1 MPPFT
6 AIALDRLI
14 ESGDSKSVD
23 KSSRY
28 LKPPIPPNSK
38 LRRRNSTSA
47 AERKGNRP
55 QISPAL
61 YATPDATP
69 LPDSTSFFPSSPYI
83 VNHKRRGPCLSRSS
97 SEILSRQITLE
108 EDEWGQCAN
117 APGCT
122 LVYLP
127 FLFPPELSSN
137 NAPHT
142 FVRDIE
148 AELREI
154 RSNLLIEIEKRKKAE
169 ETLNQMRCKWQRI
182 SQEFAVAGL
191 ALPVDPV
198 DATDDEL
205 VKPVEEL
212 RQQESVARLVSLSV
226 GRGVARAEMQMEMES
241 QIKLKNFEV
250 ARLLDRLHYYKAVNQ
265 EMSQRNQEAIE
276 MARRDRQRKKRRQK
290 WVWGSIAAAI
300 TLGMTALAW
309 SYLPSGKA
317 SSASSARITQAPV
330 SDDAITKTAN
340 CLSTS
345 GENSGEKRTV
355 VMELL
360 ALHISPTLARECFLT
375 ASNNNSCVFPRYVR
389 NRHGKSRFRF
399 QARKGGSRS
408 WNPNKISR
416 LDLIQQ
422 VLERN
427 NLIEDSQEEDEDED
441 EISGDDSS
449 FLSLSE
455 KPDRNMALLDEYEL
469 EELDFTSPTN
479 HRSGYVAVLGK
490 PNVGKSTLANQM
502 IGQKLSIVTDKPQT
516 TRHRVLG
523 ICSGPEYQWYEKF
536 TDVDEVIPVS
546 AKYGHGVDDIKDWIL
561 SKLPTGPPYYPK
573 MILYDTPGVIEKKMH
588 KLDSMMMK
596 NVRSAALML
605 TVYLLLLMHIN
616 EVLEEGVGDFKCTLP
631 TLLVLNKK
639 DLIKPGEIAKK
650 LEDIVSEHPER
661 FFVAEIVREK
671 IFMQYRNEVPYACQV
686 NVVSYK
692 TRPNA
697 KEFIQVEIVVEKD
710 SQKIILI
717 GKGGKALKTLATA
730 ARLDIEDFL
739 QKKVFL
745 EVEVKVKEN
754 WRQDEGLLRYYGYGG
769 QIRAL

>member
-1 MPPFT
+1 
-6 AIALDRLI
+6 
-14 ESGDSKSVD
+14 
-23 KSSRY
+23 
-28 LKPPIPPNSK
+28 
-38 LRRRNSTSA
+38 
-47 AERKGNRP
+47 
-55 QISPAL
+55 
-61 YATPDATP
+61 
-69 LPDSTSFFPSSPYI
+69 
-83 VNHKRRGPCLSRSS
+83 
-97 SEILSRQITLE
+97 
-108 EDEWGQCAN
+108 
-117 APGCT
+117 
-122 LVYLP
+122 
-127 FLFPPELSSN
+127 
-137 NAPHT
+137 
-142 FVRDIE
+142 
-148 AELREI
+148 
-154 RSNLLIEIEKRKKAE
+154 
-169 ETLNQMRCKWQRI
+169 
-182 SQEFAVAGL
+182 
-191 ALPVDPV
+191 
-198 DATDDEL
+198 
-205 VKPVEEL
+205 
-212 RQQESVARLVSLSV
+212 
-226 GRGVARAEMQMEMES
+226 
-241 QIKLKNFEV
+241 
-250 ARLLDRLHYYKAVNQ
+250 
-265 EMSQRNQEAIE
+265 
-276 MARRDRQRKKRRQK
+276 
-290 WVWGSIAAAI
+290 
-300 TLGMTALAW
+300 
-309 SYLPSGKA
+309 
-317 SSASSARITQAPV
+317 
-330 SDDAITKTAN
+330 
-340 CLSTS
+340 
-345 GENSGEKRTV
+345 
-355 VMELL
+355 MELL

-427 NLIEDSQEEDEDED
+427 NLIEDSQEEDED

-523 ICSGPEYQWYEKF
+523 ICSGPEYQMILYDTPGVIEKKMHKLDSMMMKNVRSAALNADCVLVIVDACKVPENINEVLEEGVGDFKCTLPTLLVLNKKDLIKPGEIAKKLEWYEKF

-573 MILYDTPGVIEKKMH
+573 
-588 KLDSMMMK
+588 
-596 NVRSAALML
+596 
-605 TVYLLLLMHIN
+605 
-616 EVLEEGVGDFKCTLP
+616 
-631 TLLVLNKK
+631 
-639 DLIKPGEIAKK
+639 
-650 LEDIVSEHPER
+650 DIVSEHPER

-717 GKGGKALKTLATA
+717 GKPSM
-730 ARLDIEDFL
+730 
-739 QKKVFL
+739 
-745 EVEVKVKEN
+745 
-754 WRQDEGLLRYYGYGG
+754 
-769 QIRAL
+769 

>member
-1 MPPFT
+1 
-6 AIALDRLI
+6 
-14 ESGDSKSVD
+14 
-23 KSSRY
+23 
-28 LKPPIPPNSK
+28 
-38 LRRRNSTSA
+38 
-47 AERKGNRP
+47 
-55 QISPAL
+55 
-61 YATPDATP
+61 
-69 LPDSTSFFPSSPYI
+69 
-83 VNHKRRGPCLSRSS
+83 
-97 SEILSRQITLE
+97 
-108 EDEWGQCAN
+108 
-117 APGCT
+117 
-122 LVYLP
+122 
-127 FLFPPELSSN
+127 
-137 NAPHT
+137 
-142 FVRDIE
+142 
-148 AELREI
+148 
-154 RSNLLIEIEKRKKAE
+154 
-169 ETLNQMRCKWQRI
+169 
-182 SQEFAVAGL
+182 
-191 ALPVDPV
+191 
-198 DATDDEL
+198 
-205 VKPVEEL
+205 
-212 RQQESVARLVSLSV
+212 
-226 GRGVARAEMQMEMES
+226 
-241 QIKLKNFEV
+241 
-250 ARLLDRLHYYKAVNQ
+250 
-265 EMSQRNQEAIE
+265 
-276 MARRDRQRKKRRQK
+276 
-290 WVWGSIAAAI
+290 
-300 TLGMTALAW
+300 
-309 SYLPSGKA
+309 
-317 SSASSARITQAPV
+317 
-330 SDDAITKTAN
+330 
-340 CLSTS
+340 
-345 GENSGEKRTV
+345 
-355 VMELL
+355 MELL

-375 ASNNNSCVFPRYVR
+375 ASNSKSCVFPRYVR

-416 LDLIQQ
+416 IDLIQQ

-427 NLIEDSQEEDEDED
+427 NLIEDSQEEDED

-455 KPDRNMALLDEYEL
+455 KPDRNMALLDEYAL

-523 ICSGPEYQWYEKF
+523 ICSGPEYQMILYDTPGVIEKKMHKLDSMMMKNVRSAALNADCVLVIVDACKVPENINEVLEEGVGDFKCTLPTLLVLNKKDLIKPGEIAKKLEWYEKF

-573 MILYDTPGVIEKKMH
+573 
-588 KLDSMMMK
+588 
-596 NVRSAALML
+596 
-605 TVYLLLLMHIN
+605 
-616 EVLEEGVGDFKCTLP
+616 
-631 TLLVLNKK
+631 
-639 DLIKPGEIAKK
+639 
-650 LEDIVSEHPER
+650 DIVSEHPER
-661 FFVAEIVREK
+661 FFVSEIVREK

>member
-1 MPPFT
+1 
-6 AIALDRLI
+6 
-14 ESGDSKSVD
+14 
-23 KSSRY
+23 
-28 LKPPIPPNSK
+28 
-38 LRRRNSTSA
+38 
-47 AERKGNRP
+47 
-55 QISPAL
+55 
-61 YATPDATP
+61 
-69 LPDSTSFFPSSPYI
+69 
-83 VNHKRRGPCLSRSS
+83 
-97 SEILSRQITLE
+97 
-108 EDEWGQCAN
+108 
-117 APGCT
+117 
-122 LVYLP
+122 
-127 FLFPPELSSN
+127 
-137 NAPHT
+137 
-142 FVRDIE
+142 
-148 AELREI
+148 
-154 RSNLLIEIEKRKKAE
+154 
-169 ETLNQMRCKWQRI
+169 
-182 SQEFAVAGL
+182 
-191 ALPVDPV
+191 
-198 DATDDEL
+198 
-205 VKPVEEL
+205 
-212 RQQESVARLVSLSV
+212 
-226 GRGVARAEMQMEMES
+226 
-241 QIKLKNFEV
+241 
-250 ARLLDRLHYYKAVNQ
+250 
-265 EMSQRNQEAIE
+265 
-276 MARRDRQRKKRRQK
+276 
-290 WVWGSIAAAI
+290 
-300 TLGMTALAW
+300 
-309 SYLPSGKA
+309 
-317 SSASSARITQAPV
+317 
-330 SDDAITKTAN
+330 
-340 CLSTS
+340 
-345 GENSGEKRTV
+345 
-355 VMELL
+355 MELL

-375 ASNNNSCVFPRYVR
+375 ASNSKSCVFPRYVR

-416 LDLIQQ
+416 IDLIQQ

-427 NLIEDSQEEDEDED
+427 NLIEDSQEEDED

-523 ICSGPEYQWYEKF
+523 ICSGPEYQMILYDTPGVIEKKMHKLDSMMMKNVRSAALNADCVLVIVDACKVPENINEVLEEGVGDFKCTLPTLLVLNKKDLIKPGEIAKKLEWYEKF

-573 MILYDTPGVIEKKMH
+573 
-588 KLDSMMMK
+588 
-596 NVRSAALML
+596 
-605 TVYLLLLMHIN
+605 
-616 EVLEEGVGDFKCTLP
+616 
-631 TLLVLNKK
+631 
-639 DLIKPGEIAKK
+639 
-650 LEDIVSEHPER
+650 DIVSEHPER
-661 FFVAEIVREK
+661 FFVSEIVREK